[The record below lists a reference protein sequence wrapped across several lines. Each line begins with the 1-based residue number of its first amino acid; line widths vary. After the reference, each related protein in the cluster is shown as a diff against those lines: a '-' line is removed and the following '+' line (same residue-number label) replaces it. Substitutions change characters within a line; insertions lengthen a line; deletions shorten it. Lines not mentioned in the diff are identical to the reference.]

1 MFNIFNVLSVADK
14 ELVHSSIIKLLI
26 DEKELNFTKTF
37 LDIDAFSGVS
47 KLEYVKKNSVGKSIR
62 LDVVGFDE
70 FEKTYKFIIENKFKS
85 TPTINQLED
94 YDAINEINSAK
105 KFLLVFSEDQVPSD
119 VLQHCDKKKWVIKSY
134 FNFEETIEDNF
145 SLLEVL
151 IKMPKLKDKKKQY
164 LITEYKEYLSS
175 IKEDLSFLFK
185 DDKML
190 NSSDIETY
198 LKENN
203 SQSLKLREVKFRYL
217 IHIQALLSKKI
228 TNFVEWKIVT
238 SNDGGSRP
246 VPSVPF
252 WKGNFMVTIDGD
264 SLKIGFYYDH
274 KKAEIAEQ
282 LKNILLEKIIKDT
295 EILLNPHRS
304 KQINNKIKLGKD
316 QKEGAINTDGA
327 SVISLVSYDLKYWQ
341 KNKTKSDF
349 IEDAALIFN
358 SYYKIYHE
366 QQNLITQLRCQK

>member
-1 MFNIFNVLSVADK
+1 
-14 ELVHSSIIKLLI
+14 
-26 DEKELNFTKTF
+26 
-37 LDIDAFSGVS
+37 
-47 KLEYVKKNSVGKSIR
+47 
-62 LDVVGFDE
+62 
-70 FEKTYKFIIENKFKS
+70 
-85 TPTINQLED
+85 
-94 YDAINEINSAK
+94 
-105 KFLLVFSEDQVPSD
+105 
-119 VLQHCDKKKWVIKSY
+119 
-134 FNFEETIEDNF
+134 
-145 SLLEVL
+145 
-151 IKMPKLKDKKKQY
+151 
-164 LITEYKEYLSS
+164 
-175 IKEDLSFLFK
+175 
-185 DDKML
+185 ML

>member
-37 LDIDAFSGVS
+37 LDIDAFSGDS
-47 KLEYVKKNSVGKSIR
+47 KLEEVKKKSVGKSIR
-62 LDVVGFDE
+62 LDIIGFDASK
-70 FEKTYKFIIENKFKS
+70 KTYKFIIENKFKS
-85 TPTINQLED
+85 TPTINQLKD

-105 KFLLVFSEDQVPSD
+105 KFLLVFSKDQVPSD
-119 VLQHCDKKKWVIKSY
+119 VLQHCEDNNWVIKSY
-134 FNFEETIEDNF
+134 FNFESSKKD
-145 SLLEVL
+145 SLLEL
-151 IKMPKLKDKKKQY
+151 LQEMPKLKDEKKQY

-175 IKEDLSFLFK
+175 INEDLEKLFENQTLLTSK
-185 DDKML
+185 
-190 NSSDIETY
+190 DIEPY
-198 LKENN
+198 FENSN

-217 IHIQALLSKKI
+217 LHIQALLSKKI
-228 TNFVEWKIVT
+228 TNFVEWEIVT

-246 VPSVPF
+246 IPSVPF

-264 SLKIGFYYDH
+264 SLKIGFCYDH

-282 LKNILLEKIIKDT
+282 LKNTLIEKIKDSG
-295 EILLNPHRS
+295 IINDFS
-304 KQINNKIKLGKD
+304 GKQIKNTIKNDKIS
-316 QKEGAINTDGA
+316 
-327 SVISLVSYDLKYWQ
+327 SVISLVSYDLRKWQ
-341 KNKTKSDF
+341 TKSDF

>member
-47 KLEYVKKNSVGKSIR
+47 KLEYVKKKSVGKSIR

-70 FEKTYKFIIENKFKS
+70 LEKTYKFIIENKFKS

-94 YDAINEINSAK
+94 YDAINEIKNTK
-105 KFLLVFSEDQVPSD
+105 KILLVFSKDQVPSD
-119 VLQHCDKKKWVIKSY
+119 VLQHCEKNHWVIKSY
-134 FNFEETIEDNF
+134 FNFEASKKD
-145 SLLEVL
+145 SLLELL
-151 IKMPKLKDKKKQY
+151 IEMPKLIDVKKQY
-164 LITEYKEYLSS
+164 LITEYQEYLSS
-175 IKEDLSFLFK
+175 IKEDLEKLFTNQTLLTSK
-185 DDKML
+185 
-190 NSSDIETY
+190 NIETY
-198 LKENN
+198 FENSN

-217 IHIQALLSKKI
+217 LHIQALLSKKI
-228 TNFVEWKIVT
+228 TNLVKRGVVT

-282 LKNILLEKIIKDT
+282 LKNILIEKIKKDT

-316 QKEGAINTDGA
+316 QNDGAINTDGA

-349 IEDAALIFN
+349 IEDAAFIFN

-366 QQNLITQLRCQK
+366 QHNLINQL